1 MSQILLHNFK
11 PLTSE
16 VEQYQLPSHARVRVE
31 GNAYIGLLH
40 VKQNRKTRGKY
51 WYKCFKS
58 TCQIQKPLILSMNQK
73 RLNSFL

>member
-1 MSQILLHNFK
+1 MSQVLLHNFK

-31 GNAYIGLLH
+31 GNAHIGLLH

-51 WYKCFKS
+51 
-58 TCQIQKPLILSMNQK
+58 
-73 RLNSFL
+73 